1 MTIQCLS
8 VFAKEIMNG
17 NLEEGEK
24 ATLCTSI
31 IDSNSQMQGG
41 KDAGALNASF

>member
-1 MTIQCLS
+1 
-8 VFAKEIMNG
+8 MNG

-31 IDSNSQMQGG
+31 IDSNSQIQGE
-41 KDAGALNASF
+41 KRDAGALNASF